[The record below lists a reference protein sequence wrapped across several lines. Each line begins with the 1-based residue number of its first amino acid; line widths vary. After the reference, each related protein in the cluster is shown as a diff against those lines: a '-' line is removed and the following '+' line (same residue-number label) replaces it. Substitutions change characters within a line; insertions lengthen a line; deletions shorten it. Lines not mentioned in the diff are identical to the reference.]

1 MDFTAPKQPLAVR
14 AQRCLTAF
22 AGGVRKKIAVGPQR
36 RIRRRLSSGRGVLVA
51 LTRWGGLGSQRQ

>member
-22 AGGVRKKIAVGPQR
+22 AGGVRKRIAVGAQR

-51 LTRWGGLGSQRQ
+51 LTRWGT